1 LRQHSA
7 RSGFLGGG
15 DDSMRPRKLRLLAGG
30 LVAGLA
36 VVVLSGVA
44 LANGGDKPGDNPG
57 KGKGRTKVVL
67 CHEGRTIRVAEP
79 AVKAHLRHGDTL
91 GPCAA
96 NQAPPAPSTTTLTVL
111 KHVVNDNG
119 GTLHAGDFTLTINGV
134 SATGGNSFAGSESG
148 VTKTITTFGGYS
160 VTEATVA
167 GYAETNASA
176 DCFGTIAAGQ
186 HKTCVITNDDVP

>member
-1 LRQHSA
+1 
-7 RSGFLGGG
+7 
-15 DDSMRPRKLRLLAGG
+15 MRPRKLRLLAGG

-44 LANGGDKPGDNPG
+44 LANGGDKPGDNQG
-57 KGKGRTKVVL
+57 EGKGRTKVVL
-67 CHEGRTIRVAEP
+67 CHKGRTIRVAEP

-91 GPCAA
+91 GACAA
-96 NQAPPAPSTTTLTVL
+96 NQTPPAPSTTTLTVV

-148 VTKTITTFGGYS
+148 VTKTITTFGSYS

-176 DCFGTIAAGQ
+176 DCFGSIAAGQ
-186 HKTCVITNDDVP
+186 QKTCVITNDDGH